1 MILLVDSGSTK
12 TDWIALDA
20 EGNEMFQTQTFGLN
34 PQVLSA
40 EILTERIINN
50 YELYKH
56 RHDVTHVH
64 FYGAGCGTQKPKE
77 LIKGVF
83 DEFFD
88 KAEVIDIKEDTY
100 AALYATTKKGEPG
113 IVCIIGTGSNCSLYD
128 GKDIEQKVTSLGY
141 ILMDDGSGN
150 YFGRQ
155 LLRDFHFN
163 KIPKELA
170 YEFAKQFDLTA
181 ESIKNHLYKMPN
193 PNTYLAQFAR
203 FLITNKDH
211 DYCKKLIRKG
221 FKLFVE
227 HQVLQFENAKEIP
240 VHFVGSISFYLQ
252 EEMKAV
258 LKEYDLKMGKV
269 LKRPIEGLVSYHK
282 NYMMVK

>member
-1 MILLVDSGSTK
+1 MILIVDSGSTK
-12 TDWIALDA
+12 TDWIALNKDG
-20 EGNEMFQTQTFGLN
+20 EEIFQTQTFGLN

-40 EILTERIINN
+40 EIITERISNN

-56 RHDVTHVH
+56 RNDVSKVH
-64 FYGAGCGTQKPKE
+64 FYGAGCGTVKPRE

-83 DEFFD
+83 QDFFN
-88 KAEVIDIKEDTY
+88 KAEEINIKEDTH
-100 AALYATTKKGEPG
+100 AAIYATTKKAEPG
-113 IVCIIGTGSNCSLYD
+113 IVCIIGTGSNCSFYD
-128 GKDIEQKVTSLGY
+128 GEEIEQRVTSLGY

-170 YEFAKQFDLTA
+170 YEFAKEFDLTA

-203 FLITNKDH
+203 FMITNKDH
-211 DYCKKLIRKG
+211 EYCQELIRKG
-221 FKLFVE
+221 FKLFID
-227 HQVLQFENAKEIP
+227 HQILQFKQAREVP
-240 VHFVGSISFYLQ
+240 VHFVGSIAFYLQ
-252 EEMKAV
+252 DELKT
-258 LKEYDLKMGKV
+258 LFKEYDLIMGKI
-269 LKRPIEGLVSYHK
+269 LKRPIQGLVAYHK
-282 NYMMVK
+282 SIL